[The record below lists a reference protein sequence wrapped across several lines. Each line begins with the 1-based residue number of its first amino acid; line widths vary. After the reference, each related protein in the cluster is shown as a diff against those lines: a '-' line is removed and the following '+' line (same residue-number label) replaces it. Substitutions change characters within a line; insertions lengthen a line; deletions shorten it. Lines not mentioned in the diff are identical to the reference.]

1 MKVAIVTQPLLNN
14 YGALLQNYALQQ
26 VLKKY
31 GCVPITIDY
40 HPIYNFYS
48 EFVRVF
54 CSWLKT
60 LCLRVFGN
68 EYRPFAKFHQ
78 IANRLPIFDEFVS
91 KYISKTEIVVKYS
104 KDILKKTAVDAVVVG
119 SDQVWRPSMNLCLE
133 DMYLKFAKNESIH
146 KRIAYSAS
154 FGIDKWEYTPT
165 QTEKCSALVKMFNAV
180 SVREESGVELCKK
193 NFDIDVTWV
202 LDPTLLLE
210 KSDYMKL
217 CEQIPVH
224 LKNYLAVYVLDM
236 NDSIRKMCDE
246 IASEKGLVMKFF
258 SADASAILSVPEW
271 LAMFRDAS
279 YIITDSFHGTVF
291 SIIFGK
297 EFKCFYNKKRGAA
310 RFKSLLGL
318 YNSEKIEEM
327 RDFSLNW
334 LKNALQ

>member
-1 MKVAIVTQPLLNN
+1 MKKVGILTFHYSDN
-14 YGALLQNYALQQ
+14 YGAVLQAYALRERINRIPGYECDIINYIPE
-26 VLKKY
+26 KY
-31 GCVPITIDY
+31 TYSLYQNNMEMRNALIVKRELFDAFLREYCNVKEPVISDLQGTDY
-40 HPIYNFYS
+40 DVY
-48 EFVRVF
+48 
-54 CSWLKT
+54 
-60 LCLRVFGN
+60 
-68 EYRPFAKFHQ
+68 
-78 IANRLPIFDEFVS
+78 
-91 KYISKTEIVVKYS
+91 
-104 KDILKKTAVDAVVVG
+104 VVG

-224 LKNYLAVYVLDM
+224 LKKYLAVYVLEM